1 MADAP
6 GYQTVTPYIVFRDA
20 AKAIDFYK
28 QAFGATERMR
38 QKKNGKIAHA
48 EIQIGNSPIMIVDEF
63 PDFPYMRGAQTLG
76 GSPVHIFLSVDDA
89 DAVAA
94 KALAAGAKTIME
106 MSDKDYGRTGGVE
119 DPFGLIWWITTP
131 PKT

>member
-1 MADAP
+1 MTLK
-6 GYQTVTPYIVFRDA
+6 TVTPYIVIRDA

-28 QAFGATERMR
+28 QAFGATELMR
-38 QKKNGKIAHA
+38 QDRDGKVAHA
-48 EIQIGNSPIMIVDEF
+48 EIQIGDSPIMIVDEF
-63 PDFPYMRGAQTLG
+63 PNFAFMRSIQALG

-94 KALAAGAKTIME
+94 KAVAAGAKPIME
-106 MSDKDYGRTGGVE
+106 MSDKEYGRTGGFE

-131 PKT
+131 PKG